1 MSETKKTIL
10 VVDDAPANIQL
21 LSGILREKYK
31 VKAATSSAKALKIA
45 NGDPAPDLILLD
57 VVMPET
63 DGYQVCR
70 TLRDSPLTAS
80 IPVIFISGNLDQ
92 AAREKGMAAGA
103 ADYLGKPVD
112 PEELLTRI
120 EACIVK

>member
-1 MSETKKTIL
+1 MGETQKTIL

-31 VKAATSSAKALKIA
+31 VKAATGSEKALKIA

-57 VVMPET
+57 VIMPDT

-70 TLRDSPLTAS
+70 SLKDNPSTAA
-80 IPVIFISGNLDQ
+80 IPVIFISGNLDETE
-92 AAREKGMAAGA
+92 RSKGKAAGA
-103 ADYLGKPVD
+103 VDYLGKPVD
-112 PEELLTRI
+112 PDDLLARI
-120 EACIVK
+120 ENSISK